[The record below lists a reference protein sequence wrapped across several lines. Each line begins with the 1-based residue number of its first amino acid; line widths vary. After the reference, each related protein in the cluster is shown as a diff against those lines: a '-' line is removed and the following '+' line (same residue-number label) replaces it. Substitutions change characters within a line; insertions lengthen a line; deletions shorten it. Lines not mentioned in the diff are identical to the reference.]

1 MDKKVIV
8 ISGATSGIGRA
19 TADYFNE
26 KGYDVW
32 CLARKE
38 PENYP
43 YNFVTCDVASVESI
57 NNAVSV
63 VLQNVKSVDV
73 LLCNAGI
80 GLGGAMESYNTQD
93 VKNMFD
99 VNFFGAYD
107 LAKAFLPKLKEQQSG
122 KIIFVSSVG
131 SIFAL
136 PFQGMYSATKS
147 ALEAMAY
154 AWRAELA
161 PFKVQV
167 GCVLPGDTKT
177 GFTKARKNTFGDEY
191 AGRDKKSVDGMAK
204 DEQNGHSPRKV
215 AKVIF
220 KQANKRKMSPRK
232 IVGVKYK
239 MFAFLNRIVPTRLV
253 QWVVKK
259 MYAD

>member
-19 TADYFNE
+19 TADYFSE
-26 KGYDVW
+26 KGYEVW
-32 CLARKE
+32 CLARKQ

-43 YNFVTCDVASVESI
+43 YNFVACDVANGESVA
-57 NNAVSV
+57 NAVKKVLESV
-63 VLQNVKSVDV
+63 QKIDV

-80 GLGGAMESYNTQD
+80 GLGGAMESYSTQD
-93 VKNMFD
+93 VKQMFD

-107 LAKAFLPKLKEQQSG
+107 LAKAFLPKFKEQGQG

-147 ALEAMAY
+147 ALESMAY

-177 GFTKARKNTFGDEY
+177 GFTNARKNTFDNEY

-220 KQANKRKMSPRK
+220 KQVTKRKMSPRK
-232 IVGVKYK
+232 IVGFKYK
-239 MFAFLNRIVPTRLV
+239 MFAFLNRVVPTRFV

-259 MYAD
+259 MYAE